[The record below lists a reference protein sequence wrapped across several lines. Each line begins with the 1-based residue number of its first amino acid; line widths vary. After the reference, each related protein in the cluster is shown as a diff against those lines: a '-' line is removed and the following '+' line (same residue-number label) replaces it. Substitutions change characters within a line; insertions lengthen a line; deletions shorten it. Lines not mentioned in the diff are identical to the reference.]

1 MLLAIGEMTCD
12 KLPHSVVCWENDDL
26 TLKTRVYKTISIF
39 PQRCVEYNTEEMWR
53 EVDNRCVFEYLCGS
67 GFRHDLLHVL
77 TPETVLVL
85 VSPFPILPPHGLIL
99 ITDAPEC
106 LLEIWINGHR
116 VNEAEAIL
124 NYKLPVL
131 FLGIR
136 ELLDGFVPDPLFFDI
151 IMPGKFINWI
161 KQQPKLVVNS
171 TPWYVA
177 SLQYNIQRC
186 TEFFKKEESG
196 EETKQEGEEKLDDD
210 EEDFSEPIELPGGCP
225 INTPCGCCP
234 T

>member
-12 KLPHSVVCWENDDL
+12 KLPHSVVCWDDME
-26 TLKTRVYKTISIF
+26 LKLKILARARTYKAIATF
-39 PQRCVEYNTEEMWR
+39 PQQCVSYNSEEMWR
-53 EVDNRCVFEYLCGS
+53 EVDNRCVLEYLRS
-67 GFRHDLLHVL
+67 NGFRRDLLPVL
-77 TPETVLVL
+77 THETVLVL
-85 VSPFPILPPHGLIL
+85 ITPFPILPPHGITL

-106 LLEIWINGHR
+106 LLEMWVNASR
-116 VNEAEAIL
+116 VAEAEMIL

-136 ELLDGFVPDPLFFDI
+136 ELLKDFVPDPLYFDLVLSFR
-151 IMPGKFINWI
+151 FINWI
-161 KQQPKLVVNS
+161 KQQQKIIVNS

-177 SLQYNIQRC
+177 SLRYNIPYC
-186 TEFFKKEESG
+186 TEFFK
-196 EETKQEGEEKLDDD
+196 KQEGEEKLDDD

>member
-12 KLPHSVVCWENDDL
+12 KLPHSIVCWENDDL

-39 PQRCVEYNTEEMWR
+39 PQRCVEYNSEEMWR
-53 EVDNRCVFEYLCGS
+53 EVDNRCVFNYLHSG

-77 TPETVLVL
+77 APETVLVL
-85 VSPFPILPPHGLIL
+85 ITPFPILPPHGLIL

-106 LLEIWINGHR
+106 LLELWINANR
-116 VNEAEAIL
+116 VTEAEAVL

-136 ELLDGFVPDPLFFDI
+136 ELLDGFIPDPLYFDI

-161 KQQPKLVVNS
+161 KQQQKIIVNS

-177 SLQYNIQRC
+177 NLH
-186 TEFFKKEESG
+186 
-196 EETKQEGEEKLDDD
+196 
-210 EEDFSEPIELPGGCP
+210 
-225 INTPCGCCP
+225 
-234 T
+234 